1 MGFEFE
7 FERKAMKGEP
17 CPKELDIAD
26 TCAYMAL
33 KSLYRMYRHGIISRN
48 DAAKE
53 KETIVF
59 NWETEK
65 SKLKFLNRETK
76 ELKEKIGT
84 ASAEYAK
91 KPTIEN
97 AERLYCA
104 LYNLPEN
111 WRDKK

>member
-1 MGFEFE
+1 MGFEFD
-7 FERKAMKGEP
+7 FERKAMKGDP
-17 CPKELDIAD
+17 CPKGLDIAD
-26 TCAYMAL
+26 TCAYVAL
-33 KSLYRMYRHGIISRN
+33 TSLYRMYKNGLISRR

-59 NWETEK
+59 NWETDK
-65 SKLKFLNRETK
+65 SKLKFLNRETQ
-76 ELKEKIGT
+76 ELKEKIGS

-91 KPTIEN
+91 NPTIEN

-111 WRDKK
+111 WRDKR

>member
-1 MGFEFE
+1 MCFEFE

-33 KSLYRMYRHGIISRN
+33 KSLYRMYKNGLISRR

-91 KPTIEN
+91 NPTIEN

-111 WRDKK
+111 WRDKR

>member
-7 FERKAMKGEP
+7 FERKAMKAEP
-17 CPKELDIAD
+17 CPKELDISD

-33 KSLYRMYRHGIISRN
+33 SSLYRMYRNGLISRK

-59 NWETEK
+59 NWKTDK
-65 SKLKFLNRETK
+65 SKLEILNRESE
-76 ELKEKIGT
+76 ELKQKIGS
-84 ASAEYAK
+84 ASEEYVK
-91 KPTIEN
+91 NPTIEN

-104 LYNLPEN
+104 FYNLPEN
-111 WRDKK
+111 WREKM

>member
-7 FERKAMKGEP
+7 FERKAMENDP

-33 KSLYRMYRHGIISRN
+33 KCLYSMYRSGLVSRK
-48 DAAKE
+48 DATKE

-59 NWETEK
+59 NWGTDK
-65 SKLKFLNRETK
+65 SKLELLNRESK
-76 ELKEKIGT
+76 ALKEKIGE

-91 KPTIEN
+91 SPTIEN

-111 WRDKK
+111 WREHK

>member
-33 KSLYRMYRHGIISRN
+33 TSLYRMYKNGLISRR

-59 NWETEK
+59 NWKNDK
-65 SKLKFLNRETK
+65 SKLEFLNRDSK
-76 ELKEKIGT
+76 SLKEKIGT

-97 AERLYCA
+97 ADRLYCA

-111 WRDKK
+111 WREKT